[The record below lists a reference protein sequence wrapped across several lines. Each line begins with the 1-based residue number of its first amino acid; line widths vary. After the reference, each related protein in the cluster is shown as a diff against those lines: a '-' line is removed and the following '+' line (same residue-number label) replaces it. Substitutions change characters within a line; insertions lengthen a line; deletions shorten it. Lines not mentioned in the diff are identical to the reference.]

1 MQPCERLLVILAQIQ
16 SLCQIYN
23 REKMKLE
30 TPKDRKGTARIK
42 RAGSSVLHEREA
54 LRNHQRRQSEFLD
67 ACAYFHQERKLERI
81 PPQTYNPATVV
92 PYPSENIPST
102 PATKFAII
110 QKIPD
115 ANKNPAGTGR
125 QYTLLP

>member
-54 LRNHQRRQSEFLD
+54 LRNHQPVRLLRMSCGL
-67 ACAYFHQERKLERI
+67 A
-81 PPQTYNPATVV
+81 
-92 PYPSENIPST
+92 PSKKS
-102 PATKFAII
+102 
-110 QKIPD
+110 
-115 ANKNPAGTGR
+115 G
-125 QYTLLP
+125 